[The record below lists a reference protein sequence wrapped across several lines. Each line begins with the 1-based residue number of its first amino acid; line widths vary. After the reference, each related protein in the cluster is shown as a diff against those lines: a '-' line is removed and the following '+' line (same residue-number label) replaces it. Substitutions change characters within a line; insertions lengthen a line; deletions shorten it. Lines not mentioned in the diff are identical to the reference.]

1 MTLQGRNAT
10 VKVETPEVNVNLKD
24 VIIPMYKEPL
34 KDILANKHT
43 HYVFAGGRGSTKS
56 SFISEAIP
64 LILMSNP
71 GTHAVVFRKIGNTM
85 KNSVWS
91 QVVWGIDKLG
101 LTPLFKIPKSI
112 ASPLVFLPTGQQI
125 LFFGLDDPD
134 KVKSIKLP
142 FGYIGVTWFEELDQ
156 FSGEKEIRKVLQSTM
171 RGGKKFW
178 DFRSFNPPISN
189 MNWANQ
195 YALDAMSR
203 ENTLVTRNTY
213 LDVPEEWLGDAFLEE
228 AMDLKQTNPRAYEHE
243 YLGIPV
249 GTGGNVFENVEP
261 VYMPDSLISTFD
273 KVYNGIDWGW
283 FPDKFAFTKC
293 HFDVSRRNL
302 YIFAE
307 YRVNKMSNRSTFDA
321 LYNEKTLYTEEF
333 LIKSRE
339 SDNFIRQRHFLESDE
354 IVTADSAEPKSISD
368 YKSYGGYGCRPAEK
382 GPDSVNYSMKWL
394 QSLNHIYIDP
404 NRCPETLKEF
414 VEYEYERDKDDEV
427 ISGYPDANNHSIDA
441 VRYALE
447 RVWRRKGQ

>member
-1 MTLQGRNAT
+1 MPSRSKTA
-10 VKVETPEVNVNLKD
+10 VKVATPEVNISLRNT
-24 VIIPMYKEPL
+24 IIPMYKDVL
-34 KDILANKHT
+34 KDVLHHEHT

-64 LILMSNP
+64 LLLIEHP
-71 GTHAVVFRKIGNTM
+71 DIHAVIFRKIGNTM

-91 QVVWGIDKLG
+91 QMVWGIDKLG
-101 LTPLFKIPKSI
+101 LTPFFKIPKSI
-112 ASPLVFLPTGQQI
+112 ANPIVFLPTGQQI
-125 LFFGLDDPD
+125 LFFGLDDPN

-156 FSGEKEIRKVLQSTM
+156 FAGEKEIRKVLQSTM
-171 RGGKKFW
+171 RGGKLFW

-195 YALDAMSR
+195 YTIDALGRD
-203 ENTLVTRNTY
+203 NTLVTKNTY
-213 LDVPEEWLGDAFLEE
+213 LDVPEDWLGQAFIDE
-228 AMDLKQTNPRAYEHE
+228 ALDLKKTNPRAYEHE

-261 VYMPDSLISTFD
+261 MYMSDEFISHFD
-273 KVYNGIDWGW
+273 RVYNGIDWGW
-283 FPDKFAFTKC
+283 FPDPFAFVKC
-293 HFDVSRRNL
+293 HFDITRRNL

-307 YRVNKMSNRSTFDA
+307 FRVNKMTNRDTFNK
-321 LYNEKTLYTEEF
+321 LYNELNLYSDEF
-333 LIKSRE
+333 LTKIRDIDGS
-339 SDNFIRQRHFLESDE
+339 IRQRNFLEKDE

-368 YKSYGGYGCRPAEK
+368 FKSYGGYGCRPAEK

-404 NRCPETLKEF
+404 TRCPETLKEF

-427 ISGYPDANNHSIDA
+427 VSGYPDMNNHSIDA
-441 VRYALE
+441 TRYALE
-447 RVWRRKGQ
+447 RVWKRKGQ

>member
-1 MTLQGRNAT
+1 
-10 VKVETPEVNVNLKD
+10 
-24 VIIPMYKEPL
+24 
-34 KDILANKHT
+34 
-43 HYVFAGGRGSTKS
+43 
-56 SFISEAIP
+56 
-64 LILMSNP
+64 
-71 GTHAVVFRKIGNTM
+71 M

-91 QVVWGIDKLG
+91 QMVWGIDKMG
-101 LTPLFKIPKSI
+101 LTPFFKIPKSI
-112 ASPLVFLPTGQQI
+112 ANPIVFLPTGQQI
-125 LFFGLDDPD
+125 LFFGLDDPN

-142 FGYIGVTWFEELDQ
+142 FGYIGITWFEELDQ

-171 RGGKKFW
+171 RGGTKFW

-195 YALDAMSR
+195 YAIDAMGR
-203 ENTLVTRNTY
+203 ENTLVVKNTY
-213 LDVPEEWLGDAFLEE
+213 LDVPEEWLGQAFIDE
-228 AMDLKQTNPRAYEHE
+228 AMDLKATNPRAYEHE

-261 VYMPDSLISTFD
+261 MYMSDEFISHFD
-273 KVYNGIDWGW
+273 HIYNGIDWGW
-283 FPDKFAFTKC
+283 YPDPFAFNKV
-293 HFDVSRRNL
+293 HFDIARRNL

-307 YRVNKMSNRSTFDA
+307 YRVNKQSNRTTFDA
-321 LYNEKTLYTEEF
+321 LYHEKELYSEEF
-333 LIKSRE
+333 LVNSRE
-339 SDNFIRQRHFLESDE
+339 NGNFIRQRHFMEPDE
-354 IVTADSAEPKSISD
+354 ILTADSAEPKSISD

-404 NRCPETLKEF
+404 VRCPQTLKEF

-427 ISGYPDANNHSIDA
+427 VSGYPDANNHNIDA

-447 RVWRRKGQ
+447 RLWKRKGK

>member
-1 MTLQGRNAT
+1 MSNRSKTA
-10 VKVETPEVNVNLKD
+10 VKVATPEVNISLKD
-24 VIIPMYKEPL
+24 KIIPMYKEVL
-34 KDILANKHT
+34 RDILAHKHT
-43 HYVFAGGRGSTKS
+43 HYTLKGGRGSTKS
-56 SFISEAIP
+56 SLISEAIP
-64 LILMSNP
+64 LILLQNP
-71 GTHAVVFRKIGNTM
+71 MVHAVVFRKVGNTM

-91 QVVWGIDKLG
+91 QVVWGIEKLG
-101 LTPLFKIPKSI
+101 LTPFFKIPKSI
-112 ASPLVFLPTGQQI
+112 ASPIVFLPTGQQI
-125 LFFGLDDPD
+125 LFFGLDDPN

-171 RGGKKFW
+171 RGGTVFW

-195 YALDAMSR
+195 YAIDALSR
-203 ENTLVTRNTY
+203 PNTLVVQNTY
-213 LDVPEEWLGDAFLEE
+213 LDVPEDWLGQAFIDE
-228 AMDLKQTNPRAYEHE
+228 ALDLKRTNPRAYEHE

-261 VYMPDSLISTFD
+261 MYMPDEFISHFD
-273 KVYNGIDWGW
+273 RVYNGIDWGW
-283 FPDKFAFTKC
+283 FPDPFAFVKC
-293 HFDVSRRNL
+293 HFDIARRNL

-307 YRVNKMSNRSTFDA
+307 LRVNKMTNRDTFNK
-321 LYNEKTLYTEEF
+321 LYLESKLYTDEF
-333 LIKSRE
+333 LVKVRE
-339 SDNFIRQRHFLESDE
+339 IDGNVRQRHFMENDE

-368 YKSYGGYGCRPAEK
+368 FKSYGGFGCRPAEK

-447 RVWRRKGQ
+447 RVWKRKGQ

>member
-1 MTLQGRNAT
+1 MAGRGAPKKP
-10 VKVETPEVNVNLKD
+10 VVIPEVEVPMRD
-24 VIIPMYKEPL
+24 TIIPMYKPVL
-34 KDILANKHT
+34 KDILQHGHT

-56 SFISEAIP
+56 SLISIAIP
-64 LILMSNP
+64 LLLLQNREI
-71 GTHAVVFRKIGNTM
+71 HCVVFRKVGNTM

-101 LTPLFKIPKSI
+101 LAPFFKIPKSI
-112 ASPLVFLPTGQQI
+112 ASPIVLMQTGQEI
-125 LFFGLDDPD
+125 LFMGLDDPN
-134 KVKSIKLP
+134 KVKSVKLP

-156 FSGEKEIRKVLQSTM
+156 YSGEAEIRKVLQSTM
-171 RGGKKFW
+171 RGGQAFW

-189 MNWANQ
+189 LNWANQ
-195 YALDAMSR
+195 YTIDALSR
-203 ENTLVTRNTY
+203 KNTLVTRNSY
-213 LDVPEEWLGDAFLEE
+213 LDVPEDWLGEAFLEE
-228 AMDLKQTNPRAYEHE
+228 ALDLKETNPKAYEHE

-261 VYMPDSLISTFD
+261 LYMTDEFIAGFD
-273 KVYNGIDWGW
+273 RIYSGIDWGW
-283 FPDKFAFTKC
+283 YPDPFAFVKV
-293 HFDVSRRNL
+293 HFDINRRNL

-321 LYNEKTLYTEEF
+321 LYNELTLYDEEN
-333 LIKSRE
+333 LEKLQQINPST
-339 SDNFIRQRHFLESDE
+339 RQRHFMETDE

-414 VEYEYERDKDDEV
+414 VEYEYERDKEEEV

-447 RVWRRKGQ
+447 RLWKRKGQ